1 MSYEV
6 SDFNREVLEASRSRP
21 VLVDFWAPWCGPC
34 RMLSPTLEKLAA
46 EADGK
51 WSLVTVNTDEH
62 QDLSTSYQVR
72 GIPAVKLFSEGEVV
86 AEFTGAM
93 PEYAVKQWLDQQMP
107 SEAGKSLY
115 VARTLIANGRIADA
129 VELLESLGSEPEAN
143 LLLASLIVLDDPQR
157 ARALVASSAEIDGT
171 VEHIRAA
178 VETVASAI
186 VESAEIDLPDGPGRA
201 DYEQAIGKLRSG
213 DVRGAIE
220 KLMNILIKDRY
231 YGDDAARKLGVA
243 LFTLLG
249 ETHPVTH
256 EYRRTFD
263 MYLY

>member
-6 SDFNREVLEASRSRP
+6 SDFNREVIEASRSRP

-34 RMLSPTLEKLAA
+34 RMLSPTLEKLAT

-51 WSLVTVNTDEH
+51 WSLVPVNTDEH
-62 QDLSTSYQVR
+62 QDLSMSYQVR
-72 GIPAVKLFSEGEVV
+72 GIPAVKLFSEGKVV

-93 PEYAVKQWLDQQMP
+93 PEYAVKQWLDQQIP
-107 SEAGKSLY
+107 SDADKSLA
-115 VARTLIANGRIADA
+115 VARALIAEGRVADA
-129 VELLESLGSEPEAN
+129 VELLEPLGSDPEAT
-143 LLLASLIVLDDPQR
+143 LLLASLVVLDDPER
-157 ARALVASSAEIDGT
+157 ALALVASSAHIDGT
-171 VEHIRAA
+171 VERIRAA

-186 VESAEIDLPDGPGRA
+186 VGSAEVDLPDGPGRA
-201 DYEQAIGKLRSG
+201 DYEQAIRKLRNG
-213 DVRGAIE
+213 DVRGTVE
-220 KLMNILIKDRY
+220 TLMNILIKDRY

-249 ETHPVTH
+249 ETHPVTR
-256 EYRRTFD
+256 ELRRTFD